1 MDVRVGHRTI
11 LGEHGRND
19 VDNDIQLRLVS
30 RSDVDEDVLCV
41 QRDLAVLRVDD
52 GRHGQNSIL
61 RVVDDGIYWR
71 ITDDMEVTREM
82 FFCL

>member
-1 MDVRVGHRTI
+1 VDVRVWHCTI

-19 VDNDIQLRLVS
+19 VNNDIQLCLVS
-30 RSDVDEDVLCV
+30 RSDVDEDVLCI
-41 QRDLAVLRVDD
+41 QGDLAVLRVDN

-71 ITDDMEVTREM
+71 ITDDMEVTRKM

>member
-1 MDVRVGHRTI
+1 VDVRVGHRTI
-11 LGEHGRND
+11 LGEHGCND
-19 VDNDIQLRLVS
+19 VDNNIQLRLVS

-41 QRDLAVLRVDD
+41 QGDLAMLRVDD